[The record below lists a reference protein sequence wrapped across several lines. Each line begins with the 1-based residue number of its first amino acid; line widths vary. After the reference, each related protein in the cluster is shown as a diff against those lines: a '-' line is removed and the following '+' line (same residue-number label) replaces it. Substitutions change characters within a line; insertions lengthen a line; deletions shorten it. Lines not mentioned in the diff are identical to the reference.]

1 MPVSEEIISL
11 TKSSIFIFEGG
22 KESQGVSPAP
32 APGAAPA
39 PLAWRKHETKSQNP
53 PQLPGLKAAF
63 SNSNYLRYFSYN
75 DIFLRVV
82 SQYKMFPLKGPQLRR
97 GRSMCSPIT
106 EVLSYD

>member
-1 MPVSEEIISL
+1 M
-11 TKSSIFIFEGG
+11 SSIFIFVGG

-32 APGAAPA
+32 AQGTAPA

-63 SNSNYLRYFSYN
+63 SNSNYLRYYK

-97 GRSMCSPIT
+97 DRSMCSPIT